1 MGVKSAVVTIA
12 KDIELAA
19 EDALHFIAKA
29 EKQTPQVAGALGVV
43 LAAVG
48 KAIADAQSIAQAPA
62 QTLNISF
69 DQQVFADLK
78 AVWPDLKVFVGTLG
92 IKL

>member
-1 MGVKSAVVTIA
+1 MDPKKTLITIG
-12 KDIELAA
+12 KDVEIAA
-19 EDALHFIAKA
+19 EDALHFVQKA
-29 EKQTPQVAGALGVV
+29 ETETPQVAGALGVV

-48 KAIADAQSIAQAPA
+48 KAISDVQGAAQSPA
-62 QTLNISF
+62 QVLNISF

-78 AVWPDLKVFVGTLG
+78 AVWPDVKAFAQTLG